1 MPKRQIFKSRRTA
14 CPRAQRRLVLH
25 LRENAAPERRSVE
38 VMLRSARRE
47 RNHPGGMIDRRR
59 QCVHD
64 IPIARMAATLN
75 SPSHEIAATF

>member
-1 MPKRQIFKSRRTA
+1 
-14 CPRAQRRLVLH
+14 
-25 LRENAAPERRSVE
+25 
-38 VMLRSARRE
+38 
-47 RNHPGGMIDRRR
+47 MIDRRR